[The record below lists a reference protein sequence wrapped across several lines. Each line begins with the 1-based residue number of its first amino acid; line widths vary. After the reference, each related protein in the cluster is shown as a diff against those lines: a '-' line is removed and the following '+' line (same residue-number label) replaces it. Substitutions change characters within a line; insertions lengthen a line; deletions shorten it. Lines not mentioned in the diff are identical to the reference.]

1 MGIALIRNFVVLLV
15 LLVLQLELFS
25 SLRFFGVMPELLL
38 AAAIAAGWY
47 GGPLGGAI
55 IGFSSGL
62 FYDFYLATPLGLN
75 ALTYAIIGYLL
86 GQIAT
91 FLSDE
96 AEWVIRIT
104 ISVAS
109 VTLGL
114 TLFVI
119 FGELIAEPNLYNR
132 NFGKILVISSLYTGV
147 LLFPIHYM
155 MAWAFGS
162 DRITPSGFDRRLGQ

>member
-1 MGIALIRNFVVLLV
+1 MLAVATIKSAIALLI

-38 AAAIAAGWY
+38 GAAIAAGWY
-47 GGPLGGAI
+47 GGPIGGAVV
-55 IGFSSGL
+55 GFSGGL
-62 FYDFYLATPLGLN
+62 FYDLYLATPMGLN
-75 ALTYAIIGYLL
+75 ALTYAIVGYLL

-114 TLFVI
+114 LLFVT

-132 NFGKILVISSLYTGV
+132 NFGKVLVVASLYTG
-147 LLFPIHYM
+147 LLMAPIHYM
-155 MAWAFGS
+155 MAWVFGVA
-162 DRITPSGFDRRLGQ
+162 RFPTSGFDR

>member
-1 MGIALIRNFVVLLV
+1 MAVATIKNGIVILA

-47 GGPLGGAI
+47 GGPLGGAVV
-55 IGFSSGL
+55 GFSSGL

-75 ALTYAIIGYLL
+75 ALTYAIVGYLL
-86 GQIAT
+86 GQVAA

-96 AEWVIRIT
+96 ADWIIRIT
-104 ISVAS
+104 ISVAA
-109 VTLGL
+109 VTIGL
-114 TLFVI
+114 LLFVT

-132 NFGKILVISSLYTGV
+132 SFGKILVIASLYTG
-147 LLFPIHYM
+147 LLMIPVHYM
-155 MAWAFGS
+155 MAWAFGAS
-162 DRITPSGFDRRLGQ
+162 RFLNSGLDRR

>member
-1 MGIALIRNFVVLLV
+1 MVVAAIKNGIAILV

-47 GGPLGGAI
+47 GGPIGGAVV
-55 IGFSSGL
+55 GFSSGL
-62 FYDFYLATPLGLN
+62 FYDLYLATPLGLN
-75 ALTYAIIGYLL
+75 ALTYAIVGYLL

-96 AEWVIRIT
+96 AEWIIRIT
-104 ISVAS
+104 ISVVA
-109 VTLGL
+109 VTIGL
-114 TLFVI
+114 LLFVT

-132 NFGKILVISSLYTGV
+132 SFGKILVVASLYTG
-147 LLFPIHYM
+147 LLMVPIHYM
-155 MAWAFGS
+155 MAWAFDATRLFS
-162 DRITPSGFDRRLGQ
+162 SGFDRRLR